1 MSNIKVWNKKE
12 KLKGIDQQVWLEA
25 YPRAKS
31 DTLVLVDD
39 SEVLWLE
46 DIKSQGFVGDTDV
59 VIVEAFLAKREEE
72 RAKAEKEAQVQAEQK
87 KSEIEKRVEE
97 EANKIRLEYAVA
109 VAELTE
115 KIEKDKI
122 ELSTAIVEAIEM
134 KAGGT
139 V

>member
-1 MSNIKVWNKKE
+1 MSTIKIWDKKSDLNNIPKTAWE
-12 KLKGIDQQVWLEA
+12 QA
-25 YPRAKS
+25 YPESAYK
-31 DTLVLVDD
+31 TLVLVD

-46 DIKSQGFVGDTDV
+46 DIKSQGFSGDTDV
-59 VIVEAFLAKREEE
+59 AVVESFLAKREED
-72 RAKAEKEAQVQAEQK
+72 RLKAEKEAKAQADHE

-97 EANKIRLEYAVA
+97 EVNKVRLEYAVA